1 MNRLEFT
8 GTKSDFASA
17 FSFVERNRETTLPL
31 LALQFEMRVD
41 QSFETEE
48 YLKRFSNNLVLH
60 YSVLNNLVL

>member
-8 GTKSDFASA
+8 GTKSDFSSA

-48 YLKRFSNNLVLH
+48 YLKRFSNNLVVH